1 MAGQA
6 VVPVPSN
13 KAKRISG
20 QTGVS
25 LYGSV
30 AAAVAV
36 RRHTRML
43 SRGATWHYTVGRPV
57 ASTVSGVEAPR

>member
-6 VVPVPSN
+6 VIVMYGVI
-13 KAKRISG
+13 KRISG

-30 AAAVAV
+30 AAAVVTQGRCHVA
-36 RRHTRML
+36 L
-43 SRGATWHYTVGRPV
+43 SRGTARSAVQQLWLS
-57 ASTVSGVEAPR
+57 AA